1 MVKLNGWIFIE
12 DDVLL
17 KKHDDI
23 SNKGSNSKEH
33 DSKSIYNKKFLKTI
47 IRSYGH
53 DATNF
58 HDD

>member
-23 SNKGSNSKEH
+23 WNKGSNS
-33 DSKSIYNKKFLKTI
+33 NLVV
-47 IRSYGH
+47 
-53 DATNF
+53 
-58 HDD
+58 